1 MAHLVTSKVRTKT
14 RTMNLNIEATGGPP
28 KETSTSWALKG
39 KPQRP
44 DEKSVD
50 EDVDEETTR
59 VPQGAHGSPFFP
71 RPPPHIAFIFQQSAL
86 PLNDSDRTP
95 RFSPHPTTIPALN
108 FVGSQFFL
116 LIFILITR
124 SRHLDRSSHPF
135 GSLQQHSELSNWSS
149 SAISVACRSLP

>member
-1 MAHLVTSKVRTKT
+1 MAHLVTSKVHTKT

-28 KETSTSWALKG
+28 KETSTFLGTEGEATATGWKIGGWRRGWRSYTCSPG
-39 KPQRP
+39 
-44 DEKSVD
+44 S
-50 EDVDEETTR
+50 TR
-59 VPQGAHGSPFFP
+59 KPFFP

-124 SRHLDRSSHPF
+124 SRHLNRSSHPF

-149 SAISVACRSLP
+149 LAIFVACRSLP